1 MEVKD
6 VASFSGHKMQESPAQ
21 MSPPEPFLK
30 LGLEERNTV

>member
-21 MSPPEPFLK
+21 NVSSRALLK
-30 LGLEERNTV
+30 LGLEKRNTV